1 MWMPTRCAASRMV
14 SPRSPATSWPSMV
27 RSTWSGRAWVRV
39 MSSAVVAICPLRFLT
54 GGRGGLLDAG
64 PHLDGVELADLAA
77 GVALDA
83 VAHVDD
89 VRLFLLAADAAG
101 GALLGAEHAAGAGL
115 GVDVVGDQRLALA
128 RRAAPLADVR
138 VQLIAEVAQGS
149 EHRVGR
155 RSAESAE
162 RAFDDVARELLQQ
175 LDVSLTSIS
184 RGDALQ
190 SLQHAL
196 GAQPTG
202 HALAARLVLSE
213 LQEEARQVDHAVG
226 VVDHHKATGA
236 DDGARGAELL
246 VVDLHVEHRVGQAA
260 ARRPAELHG
269 LERASGQHA
278 AADVE
283 DDMAQRGAHRH
294 LHQAA
299 VGDLAGE
306 REDLCTTRFAD
317 AHGGESLDVVDVGGS
332 APEPRDRGERRTG
345 ARHAALALDA
355 CDEGRLLAADER
367 AGALADA
374 HVESE
379 AGAQNVEPQQT
390 ALTRLHQGGT

>member
-1 MWMPTRCAASRMV
+1 
-14 SPRSPATSWPSMV
+14 
-27 RSTWSGRAWVRV
+27 
-39 MSSAVVAICPLRFLT
+39 MSSAVVAIVPLRFLT
-54 GGRGGLLDAG
+54 AGRGELFDAG
-64 PHLDGVELADLAA
+64 PHLDRSELADLAA

-184 RGDALQ
+184 LSDALQ
-190 SLQHAL
+190 SFQHAL

-202 HALAARLVLSE
+202 HALAARLVLRE
-213 LQEEARQVDHAVG
+213 LQEVARQVDHAVG
-226 VVDHHKATGA
+226 VVDHHEATGA
-236 DDGARGAELL
+236 DAGARGAELL
-246 VVDLHVEHRVGQAA
+246 VVDLHVEHLVGQAA

-283 DDMAQRGAHRH
+283 DDVAQRGAHRH
-294 LHQAA
+294 LDQAA

-317 AHGGESLDVVDVGGS
+317 AHGGESLGAVRHDPVDIGERLDVVDVGGS

-345 ARHAALALDA
+345 ARHAALASMLAMRAVSSPQTNAPAPSLMCTSKAKPEPRMSSPSRPRSRA
-355 CDEGRLLAADER
+355 CTRAACRR
-367 AGALADA
+367 A
-374 HVESE
+374 
-379 AGAQNVEPQQT
+379 T
-390 ALTRLHQGGT
+390 AKGYSART

>member
-1 MWMPTRCAASRMV
+1 
-14 SPRSPATSWPSMV
+14 MV

-39 MSSAVVAICPLRFLT
+39 MSSAVVAIVPLRFLT
-54 GGRGGLLDAG
+54 AGRGELFDAG
-64 PHLDGVELADLAA
+64 PHLDRSELADLAA

-89 VRLFLLAADAAG
+89 VGLFLLATDAAD
-101 GALLGAEHAAGAGL
+101 GALLGAERAAGADL
-115 GVDVVGDQRLALA
+115 GVDVVRDQRLALA

-155 RSAESAE
+155 RSTESAE
-162 RAFDDVARELLQQ
+162 RAFHDVARELLQQ
-175 LDVSLTSIS
+175 LEVSLTSIS
-184 RGDALQ
+184 LSDALQ
-190 SLQHAL
+190 SFQHAL

-202 HALAARLVLSE
+202 HALAARLVLRE

-226 VVDHHKATGA
+226 VVDHHEATGA

-246 VVDLHVEHRVGQAA
+246 
-260 ARRPAELHG
+260 
-269 LERASGQHA
+269 
-278 AADVE
+278 
-283 DDMAQRGAHRH
+283 
-294 LHQAA
+294 

-317 AHGGESLDVVDVGGS
+317 AHGGESLGAVRHDPGDIGERLDVVDVGGS

-367 AGALADA
+367 TGALADV
-374 HVESE
+374 HVEGE
-379 AGAQNVEPQQT
+379 AGAQNVEPQ
-390 ALTRLHQGGT
+390 